1 MAPDSIYGVL
11 HRDCFELFP
20 DAMFAD
26 LFTDVESARGA
37 RLVPIRR
44 QAQGAYPDSTDHKSG
59 PNGCRSD
66 IPKRRPAT
74 NDGAL
79 CDARRPRRQRCSKK
93 LSFLHR

>member
-1 MAPDSIYGVL
+1 MAPDSIYSVL

-44 QAQGAYPDSTDHKSG
+44 QAQGAYPDSKDHKSV
-59 PNGCRSD
+59 RSN
-66 IPKRRPAT
+66 T
-74 NDGAL
+74 VV
-79 CDARRPRRQRCSKK
+79 RPRTDNLPYGS
-93 LSFLHR
+93 